1 MSDGTREALRV
12 AVIGVGQRAE
22 IAEHVGATDTPARL
36 VAAVD
41 TTEAGR
47 ARAAKWFGPDV
58 AVHERVEDAIAA
70 GLDAALVTTPD
81 DTHAAVALPL
91 LEAGI
96 AVYLEKPMAI
106 ALEDCDRLLE
116 TAARTG
122 TPLYVGH
129 NMRHAAVVKQMKA
142 LVDAGEI
149 GEVKSVWCRH
159 FVGNGG
165 DYYFKDWHAERSRV
179 NSLLLQ
185 KASHDLDVIHWLA
198 GRYTRRVTALGALTV
213 YGDVTDRRSHEG
225 EVMPEWFSF
234 DNWPPQEQTA
244 LNPVIDVEDVSMMLM
259 DLGDGVTASYEQCH
273 FTPDYWRNYTVIG
286 THGRLENFGDTP
298 GGVIRIWNRRR
309 TWSLE
314 GDVEVPIEGEG
325 EGHEQAD
332 FLTMSEFLAHVAT
345 GAPTAVSA
353 IAARE
358 SVAAGSLAAE
368 SLRDGGTPRDVP
380 QLAADLVAHFTAV
393 AAGSRPSR

>member
-1 MSDGTREALRV
+1 MAAGVEKDTRTLRV
-12 AVIGVGQRAE
+12 AVIGVGQRAA
-22 IAEHVGATDTPARL
+22 IAHHIGATGTPAAL

-47 ARAAKWFGPDV
+47 VRAVAAFGPTVQVLPSV
-58 AVHERVEDAIAA
+58 ADALAA
-70 GLDAALVTTPD
+70 VRLDAAVVTTPD
-81 DTHAAVALPL
+81 DTHAAIAMPL
-91 LEAGI
+91 LEAGV

-106 ALEDCDRLLE
+106 TVEDCDLLLE

-129 NMRHAAVVKQMKA
+129 NMRHMSVVRQMKV
-142 LVDAGEI
+142 LIDAGEI
-149 GEVKSVWCRH
+149 GEVKSIWCRH

-165 DYYFKDWHAERSRV
+165 DYYFKDWHAERAHV
-179 NSLLLQ
+179 HSLLLQ

-198 GRYTRRVTALGALTV
+198 GRATRRVTALGALTV
-213 YGDVTDRRSHEG
+213 YGDHGSRRGADHAADENRLMADG
-225 EVMPEWFSF
+225 FSYE
-234 DNWPPQEQTA
+234 NWPPETQTE

-286 THGRLENFGDTP
+286 TRGRLENFGDTP

-309 TWSLE
+309 AWSLE
-314 GDVEVPIEGEG
+314 GDLEVPIEGEG

-332 FLTMSEFLAHVAT
+332 ALTMGEFLRHVAT
-345 GAPTAVSA
+345 GAPTTVTAV
-353 IAARE
+353 AARDA
-358 SVAAGSLAAE
+358 VAAGALAAL
-368 SLRDGGTPRDVP
+368 SLRDGGTPRDIPPLPPGVR
-380 QLAADLVAHFTAV
+380 
-393 AAGSRPSR
+393 RP